1 MGCHALLQGIFPT
14 QGLNVRVLRL
24 LHWQAHS
31 LPVAPPGKP
40 YSHCTITMYA
50 QGTEAQVGH
59 PPASQ
64 VCSVSQVVSSVTIE
78 Q

>member
-1 MGCHALLQGIFPT
+1 
-14 QGLNVRVLRL
+14 
-24 LHWQAHS
+24 
-31 LPVAPPGKP
+31 
-40 YSHCTITMYA
+40 MYE
-50 QGTEAQVGH
+50 QGTEAQVSH